1 VVPVLPQLVVSGLAQ
16 GVVYALVALSMTMV
30 YRATT
35 VVNFGHGDLVMG
47 GAFVVYVLVVYARL
61 PYVIGGLLAL
71 ALLFGL
77 GVGIHQGLMR
87 RIMSGPHLAIAM
99 MALAVGYALRGG
111 ARLLWGREVL
121 PFPRIFPDHAWTL
134 GDVVVTSDNLI
145 VAGTVLGLM
154 TVLFVLFNATR
165 TGRLLRAIFQS
176 QRGAA
181 LVGLNVDGVHRLMWG
196 AGAALAAL
204 GGVLLAPITLLYPDM
219 GVWVLIRGFAAMT
232 LGGFGTL
239 HGAVLGGLLL
249 GVVELVLGAYVSTA
263 FIDISAYVVVILVL
277 LLRPDGL
284 FGRQLVVRV

>member
-1 VVPVLPQLVVSGLAQ
+1 VLLQLVVSGLAQ
-16 GVVYALVALSMTMV
+16 GVLYALVALSMTMV

-47 GAFVVYVLVVYARL
+47 GAFVVYVLVVYAHL
-61 PYVIGGLLAL
+61 PYVVGGLLAL
-71 ALLFGL
+71 AVLFA
-77 GVGIHQGLMR
+77 VGMAIHQGLMR
-87 RIMSGPHLAIAM
+87 RIMTGPHLAIAM
-99 MALAVGYALRGG
+99 LALAVGYALRGG
-111 ARLLWGREVL
+111 ARVLWGREVL
-121 PFPRIFPDHAWTL
+121 PFPRIFPDRAWVL

-145 VAGTVLGLM
+145 VSGTVLGLM
-154 TVLFVLFNATR
+154 AGLFVLFNVTR
-165 TGRLLRAIFQS
+165 TGRLLRAVFQS

-181 LVGLNVDGVHRLMWG
+181 LVGLNVNAVHRLMWG

-219 GVWVLIRGFAAMT
+219 GVWVLVRGFAAMT

-239 HGAVLGGLLL
+239 HGAVLGGLVL

-263 FIDISAYVVVILVL
+263 FIDISAYVVVIVVL

-284 FGRQLVVRV
+284 FGRQVVVRV